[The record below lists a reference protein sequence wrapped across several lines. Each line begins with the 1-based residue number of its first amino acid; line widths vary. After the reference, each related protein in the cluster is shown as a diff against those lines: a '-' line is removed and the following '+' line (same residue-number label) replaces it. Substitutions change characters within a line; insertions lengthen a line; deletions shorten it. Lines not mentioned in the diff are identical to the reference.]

1 MVGQTTED
9 YRRQPG
15 WIGRDERTEVE
26 IGGRARRSNASELD
40 VVIHDMSP
48 EGCRL
53 ECKDATLEIGE
64 WVDLEVAGLDGLRG
78 QVRWSLLGSAGLRF
92 QK

>member
-1 MVGQTTED
+1 MSGHIEEAD
-9 YRRQPG
+9 RRQPG
-15 WIGRDERTEVE
+15 WIGRDERTEVL
-26 IGGRARRSNASELD
+26 IRGRARRAGSAELD
-40 VVIHDMSP
+40 VTIHDMSP

-53 ECKDATLEIGE
+53 ECNDETLQIGE
-64 WVDLEVAGLDGLRG
+64 WLDLEVAGLEGLRG